1 MQSDINSYPYL
12 SLYTSLF
19 YTAVSL
25 KVLLGTRV
33 TKVDD

>member
-1 MQSDINSYPYL
+1 MQCDINSYPYP

-19 YTAVSL
+19 YTAVSH
-25 KVLLGTRV
+25 KVLLGSSV